1 MDRANGADAVDQD
14 RSHQRWPDPARPRC
28 SNGHARR
35 RVCSQNDFRLPKRR
49 YVLFGK
55 GFAIG
60 LRTLIVA
67 DPNKWWVF

>member
-1 MDRANGADAVDQD
+1 
-14 RSHQRWPDPARPRC
+14 
-28 SNGHARR
+28 
-35 RVCSQNDFRLPKRR
+35 VCSQNDFRLPKRR